1 MKTHEG
7 EVKVWDPVVRIFH
20 WSLVLFVGVAF
31 ATGEDF
37 LKYHVQA
44 GYAVLALIVFR
55 VLWGFIGP
63 KYARFSEFF
72 YRPKV
77 VFQYL
82 KDLVSFKAK
91 RYIGHGPAGGSM
103 VIALIIT
110 LILISISGLAL
121 YGGEEAAGPFA
132 SFLAGTSAFW
142 IEALEGL
149 HELFAGLIAALVG
162 FHVTGVLFSSFA
174 HGENLIK
181 SMITGYKPIET
192 TEHQPVAEKG
202 RF

>member
-1 MKTHEG
+1 MNAHEG

-20 WSLVLFVGVAF
+20 WALVLFVVTAF

-44 GYAVLALIVFR
+44 GYAVLALIAFR
-55 VLWGFIGP
+55 VIWGFVGP

-72 YRPKV
+72 YRPGV
-77 VFQYL
+77 VLQYL

-91 RYIGHGPAGGSM
+91 RYVGHGPAGGTM

-110 LILISISGLAL
+110 LIMISISGLVL

-132 SFLAGTSAFW
+132 GLLAGTSHFW
-142 IEALEGL
+142 IEALEET
-149 HELFAGLIAALVG
+149 HEIFAGLLAALVG

-192 TEHQPVAEKG
+192 VEHRPLKEELQ
-202 RF
+202 